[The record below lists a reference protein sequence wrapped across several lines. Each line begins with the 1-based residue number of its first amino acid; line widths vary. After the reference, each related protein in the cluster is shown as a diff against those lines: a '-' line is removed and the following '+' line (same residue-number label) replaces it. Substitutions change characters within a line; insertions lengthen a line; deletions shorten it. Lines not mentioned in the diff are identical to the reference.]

1 MTDYRSWEE
10 PESIKDAEQK
20 KDKTLALL
28 FNIDSQLNNKH
39 LTDETGKRLEPQRY
53 QAKRQQLL
61 KQKTQLLRE
70 LKRLGSWI
78 RNARNP
84 SGTELSDSSLLKR
97 AYQMF
102 IQLQEDGVE
111 FEPEETQFIEVL
123 ATRIGT

>member
-1 MTDYRSWEE
+1 MNDYRSWEE

-20 KDKTLALL
+20 KDKTLSLL

-39 LTDETGKRLEPQRY
+39 LTDETGKRLEPQKY
-53 QAKRQQLL
+53 QVKRQQLL
-61 KQKTQLLRE
+61 KQKSQLLRD

-84 SGTELSDSSLLKR
+84 VGAEMTDAALLKK

-102 IQLQEDGVE
+102 LQLQEDGVE
-111 FEPEETQFIEVL
+111 FEPEEAQFLEVL
-123 ATRIGT
+123 SARVGT